1 MKQHSISINPL
12 KFTDKMPVWQ
22 TKINASISVLEGNI
36 TSLYNG
42 IHLDPDKQII
52 GDAETPIKSLSTNS
66 ISIYSEGGSTIS
78 SGSDNPTY
86 DLTFY
91 SAKDKIRCGGVAVT
105 ADNRTVAYF
114 STIQTDDIVV
124 KDKSL
129 NLGTVN
135 DPIEIELNGSINL
148 NGHVKYGVDEVN
160 VEGLADEAFIINE
173 ATKGLVYF
181 RGGDN
186 FTVVIDESDVINPSG
201 SSSSSSSG
209 SGIST
214 SGVGMS
220 IKFVCDSDNTIT
232 FSGINL
238 ISNDGGSNPESGS
251 IFNAEKGKLYEFVV
265 IASDGSGYTACI
277 K

>member
-1 MKQHSISINPL
+1 MKSHSISINPL

-22 TKINASISVLEGNI
+22 TKINTSISVLQQDLLA
-36 TSLYNG
+36 LYND
-42 IHLDPDKQII
+42 IHLDTVNHVI
-52 GDAETPIKSLSTNS
+52 GDSETPIKSLSTNS

-78 SGSDNPTY
+78 SGSDIPTY

-91 SAKDKIRCGGVAVT
+91 SAKDKVRCGGVAVT
-105 ADNRTVAYF
+105 ADNRTIAYF
-114 STIQTDDIVV
+114 STIQTDDIVI

-148 NGHVKYGVDEVN
+148 NGHVKYGVEEVN
-160 VEGLADEAFIINE
+160 VAGLTDKTFIINE

-181 RGGDN
+181 KGGDK
-186 FTVVIDESDVINPSG
+186 FAVVIDDSDVINPSG
-201 SSSSSSSG
+201 SSSSGSSG

-214 SGVGMS
+214 SGVGTS
-220 IKFVCDSDNTIT
+220 IKFVCDSNNTIT

-238 ISNDGGSNPESGS
+238 ISNNGSSGS
-251 IFNAEKGKLYEFVV
+251 EAGSVFDAEKGKLYEFVV
-265 IASDGSGYTACI
+265 LASDESGYVACI

>member
-1 MKQHSISINPL
+1 MKLHSISINQL

-22 TKINASISVLEGNI
+22 TKINASISVLRENI

-42 IHLDPDKQII
+42 IYLDPEKHII
-52 GDAETPIKSLSTNS
+52 GDYETPIKSLSTRG

-78 SGSDNPTY
+78 SGSDIPTY

-91 SAKDKIRCGGVAVT
+91 NDKTRCGGVAVT

-114 STIQTDDIVV
+114 STIQTDDIVI
-124 KDKSL
+124 KDKAL
-129 NLGTVN
+129 NLGTVSE
-135 DPIEIELNGSINL
+135 PIEIELNGSINL

-160 VEGLADEAFIINE
+160 VAGLEDGAFIINE
-173 ATKGLVYF
+173 ETKGLVYF
-181 RGGDN
+181 KGGDKFN
-186 FTVVIDESDVINPSG
+186 VIIDDSDVINPSG
-201 SSSSSSSG
+201 SSSSGSSG

-214 SGVGMS
+214 SGVGTS

-265 IASDGSGYTACI
+265 LASDESGYTACI